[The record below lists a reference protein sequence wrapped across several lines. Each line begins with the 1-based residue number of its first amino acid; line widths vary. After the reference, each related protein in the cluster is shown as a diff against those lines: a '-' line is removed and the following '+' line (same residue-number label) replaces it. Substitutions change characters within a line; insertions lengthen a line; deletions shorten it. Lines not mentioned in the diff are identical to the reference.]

1 MPPGC
6 RRSQLPKPVPRSQL
20 PPAAPIRRRSQ
31 LPPHG
36 CLLSQLPDGRP
47 RCLRSQL
54 PPLRRSR
61 LPPCRPSC
69 PPRAARQSR
78 LQMVCRRSIAPPSRP
93 GSGQELPERFSAG
106 GSSGT
111 GAASGCAPAGT
122 GSTPRP
128 GGSEEGQGIRLGTP
142 DPRPAPSHWLG
153 DRELRDTPRAQTGAQ
168 PPPQEPGCDS
178 LPSLGLLRTRVP
190 PSGLNA
196 VGRGAFP
203 ASSPAAIKYSW
214 GWENSWEPSAG
225 ATGAVGSCCT
235 W

>member
-1 MPPGC
+1 MPGREPSAGNPRVLTLFGTARMTRLEYASGHGSWGSSGLPPGC
-6 RRSQLPKPVPRSQL
+6 RLSQLPKPVPRSQL
-20 PPAAPIRRRSQ
+20 PPAVPIRRRSQ

-47 RCLRSQL
+47 RCRRSQL

-106 GSSGT
+106 GTSGT
-111 GAASGCAPAGT
+111 GAASGYAPAGT

-128 GGSEEGQGIRLGTP
+128 GGSEEDRGIRLGTP
-142 DPRPAPSHWLG
+142 ALRPAPSH
-153 DRELRDTPRAQTGAQ
+153 
-168 PPPQEPGCDS
+168 
-178 LPSLGLLRTRVP
+178 
-190 PSGLNA
+190 
-196 VGRGAFP
+196 
-203 ASSPAAIKYSW
+203 
-214 GWENSWEPSAG
+214 
-225 ATGAVGSCCT
+225 
-235 W
+235 